1 MFSPCAFIGL
11 DYLVRVDAISLYIFL
26 FYFFVIKTERGRGR
40 KVGRFHDRMACH
52 RGRVAIQW
60 LAYLVRVDAISFYL
74 FVYLDWPI

>member
-1 MFSPCAFIGL
+1 M
-11 DYLVRVDAISLYIFL
+11 RVDAISLYIFL
-26 FYFFVIKTERGRGR
+26 FYFFVIKTERKR
-40 KVGRFHDRMACH
+40 KEGRFHDRMACH